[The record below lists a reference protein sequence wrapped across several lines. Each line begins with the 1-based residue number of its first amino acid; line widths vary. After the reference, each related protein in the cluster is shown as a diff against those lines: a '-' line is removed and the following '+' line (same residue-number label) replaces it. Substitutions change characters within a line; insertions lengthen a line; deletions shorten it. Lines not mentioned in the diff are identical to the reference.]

1 MWTQII
7 TNQVKPKKV
16 SRRFFFA
23 HCSYWWT
30 VIMPIFIFFV
40 MFRNSRI
47 ASFSLILTLLL
58 WYSNSSVYAKVCK
71 MQLLGFHGKYWKFF
85 SWKFKFKQYP
95 NLSIFPI
102 VLIFSYLA
110 IASFL
115 VTTITKLNSQSR
127 ICHDYIKRRVKM
139 FFNEYPTNRSVQI
152 KLK

>member
-1 MWTQII
+1 MLKSAKC
-7 TNQVKPKKV
+7 N
-16 SRRFFFA
+16 
-23 HCSYWWT
+23 
-30 VIMPIFIFFV
+30 
-40 MFRNSRI
+40 
-47 ASFSLILTLLL
+47 
-58 WYSNSSVYAKVCK
+58 YSVFMENIES
-71 MQLLGFHGKYWKFF
+71 FF

-139 FFNEYPTNRSVQI
+139 FFNEYPTNRSMQI
-152 KLK
+152 KLNNNEGTNQSIFLPVTTMEYMLRVKVAMIIATFSMLGNHV

>member
-1 MWTQII
+1 MLKSAKC
-7 TNQVKPKKV
+7 N
-16 SRRFFFA
+16 
-23 HCSYWWT
+23 
-30 VIMPIFIFFV
+30 
-40 MFRNSRI
+40 
-47 ASFSLILTLLL
+47 
-58 WYSNSSVYAKVCK
+58 YSVFMENIES
-71 MQLLGFHGKYWKFF
+71 FF

-139 FFNEYPTNRSVQI
+139 FFKEYPTNRSMQI
-152 KLK
+152 KLNNNEGTNQSIFLPVTTMEYMLAVPRQSGYDNCYIFYARKPCLVFAYIRFKEKR